1 MSKTIINH
9 KRFADRAAEHALI
22 DIDSRLAAIDADA
35 VEQRVAIVRELI
47 HLGEGQ
53 PDLSPHRLRRELL
66 ELDNVFEEYVEGT
79 ILRVALAATGEEYTT
94 ERKRLLAVFN
104 ELDER
109 LRHRRFLLGPR
120 ITMPDLRLWTLL
132 VRYDLGYN
140 PLIKISKLR
149 LVDLPQLWAYARDL
163 YQLPPFRDTT
173 DFAAIARM
181 AQTSPASPREAP
193 WRVLVEPYA
202 GDWES
207 PHGREALAAYR

>member
-9 KRFADRAAEHALI
+9 VNLAEWATEYDSADVE
-22 DIDSRLAAIDADA
+22 SRLAVIGADA
-35 VEQRVAIVRELI
+35 VEQRIAIVRELVR
-47 HLGEGQ
+47 LGGGQQ
-53 PDLSPHRLRRELL
+53 PDLRPERLRRELG
-66 ELDNVFEEYVEGT
+66 ELDDVIEEYVERT
-79 ILRVALAATGEEYTT
+79 LHRVARAATSEEYTV
-94 ERKRLLAVFN
+94 ERKRLTAVFH
-104 ELDER
+104 ELDGR
-109 LRHRRFLLGPR
+109 LRHRRFLLGSR

-149 LVDLPQLWAYARDL
+149 LIDFPQLWAYARDL

-181 AQTSPASPREAP
+181 AQAPPASP
-193 WRVLVEPYA
+193 WRVMVEPYA

-207 PHGREALAAYR
+207 PHGREVIASHH